1 MSLNR
6 YAKKVD
12 ANKADLL
19 AVFERVG
26 GAWFEGG
33 PLDGWAAFRGEWF
46 PVEIKNPKGKN
57 RLQPSQVKFIAE
69 CRANNAP
76 VWIWRT
82 EDDIYACTGAM
93 RTA

>member
-1 MSLNR
+1 MPAR
-6 YAKKVD
+6 YKNHRD
-12 ANKADLL
+12 GNEPDLL
-19 AVFERVG
+19 AVFARVG
-26 GAWFEGG
+26 GSWTEAG

-57 RLQPSQVKFIAE
+57 RLRPSQVKFIAE